1 MQKNTKHKQKG
12 VCPRHCTLSFEL
24 LPAFLYNE
32 SVIFTNILSLRYAL
46 TKCLGYVPTLDSK
59 KVFSR

>member
-1 MQKNTKHKQKG
+1 MHKKYKTQTKG
-12 VCPRHCTLSFEL
+12 CVSSTLYIVFCTS
-24 LPAFLYNE
+24 AFLYNE